1 MARPAVTLPPG
12 LHHTVHNSVTSPSLS
27 HLLIYMWM
35 GFLALSDWRKR
46 SCATTMLLT

>member
-1 MARPAVTLPPG
+1 M
-12 LHHTVHNSVTSPSLS
+12 SLALSLTS
-27 HLLIYMWM
+27 HLLMYMWM